1 MSEFKT
7 VGRIKPYMKNGLKDV
22 GASSMCAF
30 VYSALAMLIPYFAGR
45 AIDVI
50 STDGFSVNRM
60 LAENI
65 SIMLVLIVM
74 SSIAHAVLFRLNA
87 RASYDMVFELRNAAY
102 SKIGRLPMK
111 YLDMSQ
117 TGYVQSMLIS
127 DCETVGD
134 GMILFLNQFVSGIV
148 SIVFTLGIM
157 LFISWRIALFVLIF
171 TPVSFIVSYLIA
183 QGSFKSFKKQA
194 DIRSRQ
200 TSFLS
205 EMTTNFRECYSYGI
219 TGNKCTEFDELNRQ
233 FRKTSTKAV
242 FLSSVSNPTTRFVNA
257 LIYAG
262 VVFTGAASCIA
273 GGLTVGALSSLLAY
287 ANQFMKPFN
296 DLSSVYTELSDSV
309 ACLDRIVD
317 FLDSAEEEQDI
328 DEPVQE
334 DSDLS
339 SGNVSIEF
347 RDVSF
352 SYVPG
357 KPVLKHISF
366 TVNPNETFAIVGP
379 TGCGKTTLINVLMR
393 FYDLDSG
400 DILINGISIRR
411 MSRNRLRHYIGIV
424 TQDTW
429 FEDGRIIDNLKF
441 GRPEAADDVAVAGAV
456 RTGADSFIRRLPSK
470 YMENLDSDRE
480 DISEGQKQLLSITRA
495 IVSDPSVMILDEA
508 TSSVDLVTE
517 IKISKAVRELLNGRT
532 GIIIAHRLSTIVD
545 CDKIVVLK
553 DGAVSEIGSHG
564 ELIQKGGFYS
574 KLYESYTC

>member
-1 MSEFKT
+1 
-7 VGRIKPYMKNGLKDV
+7 
-22 GASSMCAF
+22 
-30 VYSALAMLIPYFAGR
+30 
-45 AIDVI
+45 
-50 STDGFSVNRM
+50 
-60 LAENI
+60 
-65 SIMLVLIVM
+65 
-74 SSIAHAVLFRLNA
+74 
-87 RASYDMVFELRNAAY
+87 MVFELRNAAY